1 MQSSDVWLYP
11 KPRVS
16 DNNNNTLI
24 DLIIFFH
31 RVKLLSGKFGEDG
44 LSQDEVYNR
53 EKIHSSKKKKN
64 KAGKEEQTEKPVI
77 ENGKSDVT
85 DRHVNANGSNVE
97 GKLGKKR
104 PKVASSTSGKGSSQG
119 ALSEKRTKGKLIKIN
134 RTSSQTASSPTRA
147 DKNHES
153 KTSKISSQAS
163 GKGAVIS
170 AVKNSESKRTA
181 EKPSTKKQTTADK
194 KQKKDSSNSSSTSSS
209 DSDSDDEPQSQPQ
222 IKSQVNTMRNNFN
235 ATSSVVGNKP
245 SLPIG
250 TSAAKKV
257 NPKDVPRTE
266 APKNGVSQRE
276 SSESESSDSE
286 SDSSDSESSSTDEDA
301 VNKKRNVLGQ
311 KMIKQGP
318 SSSPKVVHS
327 LGKRPGSEKSES
339 PAHSSIQNKM
349 INISL
354 QSQKLMVSS
363 SVASPSNLQPS
374 RNGLNRPVPSS
385 SSATRKANVTP
396 SQSKSAGGHVRF
408 SSDSDSDSDSSS
420 LLESNLNDLED
431 NMCAKEAMNAPAQG
445 IESLSAEVV
454 NGTTEQR
461 DLQAAI
467 PVPNEVSRIDE
478 NCPTPTTL
486 EGQVPTELV
495 KEKVIHVC
503 VAQIYFCKSY
513 CFLGEKNN
521 CLLQSTV
528 YTHFI
533 ENIEPTTF

>member
-1 MQSSDVWLYP
+1 M
-11 KPRVS
+11 
-16 DNNNNTLI
+16 
-24 DLIIFFH
+24 IIRTYKQAKCFIISFH
-31 RVKLLSGKFGEDG
+31 RVKLLSGNFGEDG

-53 EKIHSSKKKKN
+53 KKFHSSKKKKN
-64 KAGKEEQTEKPVI
+64 KAGKEQQTEKPAI

-85 DRHVNANGSNVE
+85 DRHVKANVSNVE

-104 PKVASSTSGKGSSQG
+104 SKVASSTSGKGSSKG
-119 ALSEKRTKGKLIKIN
+119 ALSEKRTKAKLIKIN

-170 AVKNSESKRTA
+170 AVKNSEPKRTA

-194 KQKKDSSNSSSTSSS
+194 KQKKNSSNSSSTSSS

-257 NPKDVPRTE
+257 NPKDVPRTK

-385 SSATRKANVTP
+385 SSATRKANVKP
-396 SQSKSAGGHVRF
+396 SQSAGGHVRF

-431 NMCAKEAMNAPAQG
+431 NMHAKEAMNAPAQG

-461 DLQAAI
+461 DSQAAI
-467 PVPNEVSRIDE
+467 PVPNEISRIDE

-503 VAQIYFCKSY
+503 VAHTFANYY
-513 CFLGEKNN
+513 CFSILDLLLGEKKQ
-521 CLLQSTV
+521 LLATIYSV
-528 YTHFI
+528 HSFHGEY
-533 ENIEPTTF
+533 